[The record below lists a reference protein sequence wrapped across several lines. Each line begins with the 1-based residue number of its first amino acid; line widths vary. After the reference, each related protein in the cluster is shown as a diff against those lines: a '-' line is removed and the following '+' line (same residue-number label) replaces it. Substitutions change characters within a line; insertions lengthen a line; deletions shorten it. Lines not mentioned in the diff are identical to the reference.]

1 MLMSHEE
8 LTSYMQTN
16 FALIKFHNYTLEDL
30 ENMVPWER
38 EVYIILVEN
47 WIKEQNDQARD
58 RASKQRGK

>member
-1 MLMSHEE
+1 
-8 LTSYMQTN
+8 MQTN

-47 WIKEQNDQARD
+47 WIKEQNDQAREQ
-58 RASKQRGK
+58 ASKQRGK

>member
-16 FALIKFHNYTLEDL
+16 FALIKFHNYTLEDI
-30 ENMVPWER
+30 EEMIPWER

-47 WIKEQNDQARD
+47 WIKQQNDQAREQ
-58 RASKQRGK
+58 ASKQRGK

>member
-47 WIKEQNDQARD
+47 WIKEQNDQAREQ
-58 RASKQRGK
+58 ASKQRGK